1 MLSDTYKTAAAAA
14 GSPRNQARF
23 YPPYYQ
29 QLAPRKAVD
38 ISRESSFSPS
48 YSLDI
53 RITSV
58 VNVLRDF
65 RAVVLDK
72 NELGGEG
79 TPTKQ
84 LSSKQPSTA
93 GITMPLDTAEAAA
106 GSQLAPSIHSTA
118 SEDSYL
124 LQDEDADATPR
135 AGAEMPIRLP
145 ETVSENGHIDLN
157 GTNGD
162 IGSKASITTEPIAD
176 DSKPPPESEPD
187 QVPALSWLDKALAEI
202 STASD
207 KTLIIGLSL
216 LAVIMSVLLG
226 RFGLLIVGTIL
237 GAILHA
243 TLQNQ
248 SGTAEKKKPKFRS
261 KGTDEEDAKPVVWTA
276 PGDSKPQETKVA
288 QAVPDDPH
296 ADFSSLNPKVA
307 SALDEL
313 CNAIVKDC
321 INSWYTTI
329 IPDDSSFPATCHQHL
344 TQSFLRISKRLGD
357 KRPAEIFV
365 SIVANMSDTVI
376 IFMEELSQALNGTRD
391 IKAGIQTYVR
401 RNRDSALSIMLNKGY
416 QRRELGFCAQEIVQQ
431 YAPEDLKGCE
441 PVAMFLRHV
450 LRSTV
455 LWNMV
460 EKFSDPEFIN
470 EWIIYLFEYK
480 ESTGPSKEGVGA
492 VLQAFDRSVAGAA
505 QSSLPAVS
513 TIATSDPEFAARSPT
528 GSSIKEE
535 VFAVAQALDETTTSD
550 AQRMLPPVSTTML
563 QDSHFMTQSPT
574 QSPIQSHS
582 QSQSQSHSPTV
593 RKENFPAFPVQT
605 NGVNGIHHNSESV
618 HYESIPN
625 GKTSMDERRSLEI
638 LSDSRNQSRNQ
649 SRAQSQAQSQNHSP
663 VDVQPHSPLGG
674 SLKRNSSNASSR
686 ISLSEMSMTPYK
698 TSSESSRSGI
708 DPQVAAEQ
716 RRRAGV
722 NLLNARVTVLDTGP
736 AYNPPRV
743 LKSKP
748 KSPFMIQLEPLDAAG
763 WIVMK
768 GYQDFETL
776 HETLIKLATPTGS
789 TKYKLAYTEGLPSW
803 RDRTV
808 DELVALLELFLRIAL
823 SEEGLAGSET
833 LFKFFQKDEDRR
845 EREKQERIENSV
857 FWRSGAQIENMGK
870 NVLGAITKAPQSASE
885 GGKAFLGG
893 IKKALTSQTPAQTP
907 GAERDTI
914 RSPFAF
920 IKANISKSTLG
931 GADDSTA
938 SEKSSMSLDRDD
950 GSGAQTPAQGRGRF
964 SLRIDFPRSFTIGD
978 SAPAPPLPAR
988 RSASATRSRTS
999 NYQSLNGA
1007 EDSHTGRPASLLEES
1022 AEGTGE
1028 PTLTFDSAD
1037 AQLNG
1042 ISLPPPPSEID
1053 NLPAS
1058 APTAYEGIS
1067 EQETQIVLEIMFS
1080 IINELYGLSTAWMIR
1095 RSFLNIAKSVMLL
1108 PGNSTL
1114 SNMRTM
1120 IQADVLEANTS
1131 AEAIADYV
1139 RQVRKNSLPTTTE
1152 SEEWEKTH
1160 TPRTEEEKEELRR
1173 RARKVLSESLPQG
1186 LTALLGVNQTKEA
1199 LSQLFDALQERDVA
1213 RGLWTSLLAK
1223 AVQVL
1228 CAEGEGSV
1236 Y

>member
-1 MLSDTYKTAAAAA
+1 
-14 GSPRNQARF
+14 
-23 YPPYYQ
+23 
-29 QLAPRKAVD
+29 
-38 ISRESSFSPS
+38 
-48 YSLDI
+48 
-53 RITSV
+53 
-58 VNVLRDF
+58 
-65 RAVVLDK
+65 
-72 NELGGEG
+72 
-79 TPTKQ
+79 
-84 LSSKQPSTA
+84 
-93 GITMPLDTAEAAA
+93 MPLDTAEAAA
-106 GSQLAPSIHSTA
+106 GSQLAPSTLPTA
-118 SEDSYL
+118 AEDSL
-124 LQDEDADATPR
+124 LGQDEDADATPR
-135 AGAEMPIRLP
+135 VGAETPSRLP
-145 ETVSENGHIDLN
+145 DAVGENGHIDLN
-157 GTNGD
+157 HTNGD
-162 IGSKASITTEPIAD
+162 LNHANGNIDNKASITSDPIAD
-176 DSKPPPESEPD
+176 ELPPSESKLSTEESVSP
-187 QVPALSWLDKALAEI
+187 WIDKLLVEI
-202 STASD
+202 SIASD
-207 KTLIIGLSL
+207 KSLIYGLSV

-226 RFGLLIVGTIL
+226 KIGLLIVGTIL

-243 TLQNQ
+243 SIQNKG
-248 SGTAEKKKPKFRS
+248 GTGYSKKPKIRDRGS
-261 KGTDEEDAKPVVWTA
+261 DEEEK
-276 PGDSKPQETKVA
+276 ETKKLVK
-288 QAVPDDPH
+288 QDDSH
-296 ADFSSLNPKVA
+296 ADFSSLNPKIA

-321 INSWYTTI
+321 INSWYTNI

-344 TQSFLRISKRLGD
+344 TQSFLRVSNRLGE
-357 KRPAEIFV
+357 KRPAEIFI
-365 SIVANMSDTVI
+365 STVANMSETVI
-376 IFMEELSQALNGTRD
+376 IFMQELSQALNSTRD
-391 IKAGIQTYVR
+391 IKTGIQTYIR
-401 RNRDSALSIMLNKGY
+401 KNRDSSLSIMLNRGY
-416 QRRELGFCAQEIVQQ
+416 QRRELGYCAKEIVEQ
-431 YAPEDLKGCE
+431 YAPEDLKVCE
-441 PVAMFLRHV
+441 PVVMFLRHV

-455 LWNMV
+455 LSNMV

-505 QSSLPAVS
+505 QTSLPAVS
-513 TIATSDPEFAARSPT
+513 TIATSDPEFAAQSPP

-535 VFAVAQALDETTTSD
+535 FDAVAQALGETVGKD
-550 AQRMLPPVSTTML
+550 AQRALPRVSTAILPDT
-563 QDSHFMTQSPT
+563 QFMTQSPT
-574 QSPIQSHS
+574 QSPIRSQPQSLS
-582 QSQSQSHSPTV
+582 QSPTV
-593 RKENFPAFPVQT
+593 RKENLPTFPAQT
-605 NGVNGIHHNSESV
+605 NGVNGTHHHSESV
-618 HYESIPN
+618 QYESIPN
-625 GKTSMDERRSLEI
+625 GKTSLDGRRSLDST
-638 LSDSRNQSRNQ
+638 SDGRNQSRTQ
-649 SRAQSQAQSQNHSP
+649 SRTQSQNQSP
-663 VDVQPHSPLGG
+663 VDVQSHSPLGG

-686 ISLSEMSMTPYK
+686 VSLSEMSMTPYK
-698 TSSESSRSGI
+698 TSSESSRSGL
-708 DPQVAAEQ
+708 DNGEHSKRV
-716 RRRAGV
+716 GV

-736 AYNPPRV
+736 AFNPPRV

-748 KSPFMIQLEPLDAAG
+748 KTPFMIQIEPLDAAG

-768 GYQDFETL
+768 NYQDFEVL
-776 HETLIKLATPTGS
+776 HDTLIKLAGPTGS

-803 RDRTV
+803 KERTV

-833 LFKFFQKDEDRR
+833 LYKWFQKDEVRR

-893 IKKALTSQTPAQTP
+893 IKKALTSQTPVQTP
-907 GAERDTI
+907 GAERENG

-920 IKANISKSTLG
+920 IKQNISRSTLIG
-931 GADDSTA
+931 GDDSTI
-938 SEKSSMSLDRDD
+938 SEKSSISLDRDD
-950 GSGAQTPAQGRGRF
+950 ASITGSQAPTQNRGRF

-978 SAPAPPLPAR
+978 SNPPLPPR
-988 RSASATRSRTS
+988 RSASATRSKTS
-999 NYQSLNGA
+999 SYQPLNGA
-1007 EDSHTGRPASLLEES
+1007 DDSQLARPPSLLEEQVD
-1022 AEGTGE
+1022 GTGE
-1028 PTLTFDSAD
+1028 ATLTFDPAD
-1037 AQLNG
+1037 PQFNG

-1053 NLPAS
+1053 NVTAAS
-1058 APTAYEGIS
+1058 TTAAYEGIS

-1114 SNMRTM
+1114 SNMRNM

-1131 AEAIADYV
+1131 PEAISDYV
-1139 RQVRKNSLPTTTE
+1139 RQVRKNSLPTAAE

-1160 TPRTEEEKEELRR
+1160 TPRTAEEKEELRR

-1228 CAEGEGSV
+1228 CADGEGV